1 MYICIVDSAIIFCIS
16 TTIQRKN
23 IVPFLLQQF
32 PYFYIVY
39 GVMLMNSTRER
50 AVAFP
55 RQQWLYER
63 ATVLRDTYI
72 AHLVI
77 CLARLFVIVKS
88 CIILRKSWHR
98 ELPKIEDIFL

>member
-1 MYICIVDSAIIFCIS
+1 MYVYIVDSSIKYCSS
-16 TTIQRKN
+16 TTIQRKS

-39 GVMLMNSTRER
+39 DVRLLNNTRER
-50 AVAFP
+50 TVALP

-77 CLARLFVIVKS
+77 CLSRRVYNTVLVLHHPAKVLS
-88 CIILRKSWHR
+88 QGTS
-98 ELPKIEDIFL
+98 ET